1 MEEKRYPI
9 LEEEENV
16 GMVNEPAL
24 AIEEEIAMPD
34 QVGYASII
42 DGVLQITPDIEEEI
56 EEAEQGKVVSMSE
69 FKSMFAKWLD

>member
-16 GMVNEPAL
+16 GIVNEPAL
-24 AIEEEIAMPD
+24 AIEEEITMPD
-34 QVGYASII
+34 HVDYANII
-42 DGVLQITPDIEEEI
+42 DGVLQITPDIGEEI